1 MGQSLCVVECVCL
14 SVYVSDRVRACSRAC
29 VVVVGRLGVCMC
41 TEVWMGD
48 NRNSIRKCGEK
59 MRMVLLVGLRFYKQ
73 APVYAARWIVERRI
87 WES

>member
-1 MGQSLCVVECVCL
+1 
-14 SVYVSDRVRACSRAC
+14 
-29 VVVVGRLGVCMC
+29 
-41 TEVWMGD
+41 MGD

-87 WES
+87 WESKAILRLFPGIYTLCRTHGGMPELTFI